1 MPTSKAATMTIVV
14 TRSFGN
20 LNEGDT
26 FTADKGDVWVEAH
39 QRAGLLREV
48 TDADQ
53 RPGEAR
59 EG

>member
-1 MPTSKAATMTIVV
+1 MPTSKAATLTIVV

-26 FTADKGDVWVEAH
+26 FTAEKGDAWVEAH

-48 TDADQ
+48 DGGGE
-53 RPGEAR
+53 RPREAGE
-59 EG
+59 G